1 MTSSDKP
8 DAPAPEG
15 ETEEPV
21 SAKAKHWAST
31 RRGRII
37 LVIAAVSVI
46 IAGVWT
52 AVWWLDQ
59 RRYVT
64 TANAYLKAPV
74 VNLSPAVSGHV
85 TRIHV
90 RANQSVR
97 AGDPLFEIAATSFE
111 TSLSSAEAELAT
123 ALAQLDQARAAYA
136 AALQQID
143 ETRATAGAR
152 AAEAAQAARD
162 LARYR
167 SLSAAAVAEQQVD
180 QARGQAQTTA
190 QQARAAREGIETQ
203 RARAEQA
210 RADVAAAEAR
220 VQQARSQIASAR
232 LSLADSIVE
241 APISGRITQFEV
253 EPGDYVA
260 PGRAVLALVGEARW
274 VEANFKE
281 EQLKLM
287 RLGQPVEVRIDA
299 FNGFPLR
306 ATLDSFQTGTGAE
319 FSAIPTQNATSNWV
333 ETVQRVPVRIRFAPD
348 AFANFPANA
357 PVLPGMSVE
366 ARVKVR

>member
-1 MTSSDKP
+1 MSDEREDGDG
-8 DAPAPEG
+8 DAQPAPE
-15 ETEEPV
+15 
-21 SAKAKHWAST
+21 KAKRWLAT
-31 RRGRII
+31 PRRRII
-37 LVIAAVSVI
+37 ALAAVIVL
-46 IAGVWT
+46 IAGVVWG
-52 AVWWLDQ
+52 VLWWLDS
-59 RRYVT
+59 RRYAST
-64 TANAYLKAPV
+64 PNAYVKAPV

-90 RANQSVR
+90 RANQLVK
-97 AGDPLFEIAATSFE
+97 AGDPLFEVAATSFE
-111 TSLSSAEAELAT
+111 TSLASAEAELAT

-136 AALQQID
+136 AALQQVD
-143 ETRATAGAR
+143 ETRATAAAR
-152 AAEAAQAARD
+152 SAEAAQAARD

-190 QQARAAREGIETQ
+190 EQARAAREGVGTQ
-203 RARAEQA
+203 RTRAEQA
-210 RADVAAAEAR
+210 RADIAAAEAR
-220 VQQARSQIASAR
+220 VRQARSQIASAR
-232 LSLADSIVE
+232 LSLADSVVE
-241 APISGRITQFEV
+241 APISGRITQFEI

-274 VEANFKE
+274 IEANFKE
-281 EQLKLM
+281 EQLRLM

-299 FNGFPLR
+299 FSDYPLR
-306 ATLDSFQTGTGAE
+306 ATLDSFQTGTGSE

-333 ETVQRVPVRIRFAPD
+333 ETVQRVPVRIKFAPD

-366 ARVKVR
+366 ARVRVR